1 MNGCCCCFWNSKKQ
15 QQTDVAHF
23 RPFTWHMNR
32 RLCRLLHWNIWEKN
46 ICNWLFL
53 YKWWVFIGVSWFFQW
68 YSCDPGSAN
77 SVPLLPAQRLG
88 FLGPTNWR
96 FRRET
101 THCKNAPNNHGIQLI
116 VIQYHT
122 VIPNKNNGIWYL
134 PIFTHSVCPK
144 PICFKSRECGE
155 RVSFPPKGDF
165 SGWRMWQPR
174 ILSQEDPSPIL
185 QRTVQ
190 SHVVVGSWIRM
201 LIPWL
206 PGTKKTCQT
215 KEFGDVFFEG
225 KTQKSIEVPKICIFF
240 KTRTLPSPLSG
251 VRGVTSMRCKQS
263 KPLELHITNLS
274 SPFLS
279 FRLCVGSVVR
289 RSSSQIASWPP
300 QTHAIYVNIS
310 KTGKMEQGGN
320 FHHIFWSRFPGFK
333 RSLLLSRDNQKTQTE
348 VENSWRRQST
358 KRTSMENFHET
369 AEDGNGKMCRWCK
382 RHYLQNLTGSTLF

>member
-1 MNGCCCCFWNSKKQ
+1 MVS
-15 QQTDVAHF
+15 D
-23 RPFTWHMNR
+23 
-32 RLCRLLHWNIWEKN
+32 
-46 ICNWLFL
+46 ICL
-53 YKWWVFIGVSWFFQW
+53 S
-68 YSCDPGSAN
+68 S
-77 SVPLLPAQRLG
+77 
-88 FLGPTNWR
+88 
-96 FRRET
+96 
-101 THCKNAPNNHGIQLI
+101 
-116 VIQYHT
+116 HT
-122 VIPNKNNGIWYL
+122 VCAQNP
-134 PIFTHSVCPK
+134 SV
-144 PICFKSRECGE
+144 FKSRECGE

-279 FRLCVGSVVR
+279 FRWCVGSVVR
-289 RSSSQIASWPP
+289 RSSSQIASSPP

-310 KTGKMEQGGN
+310 KTRKKMEQGGN
-320 FHHIFWSRFPGFK
+320 VHHIFWSRFPGFK

-369 AEDGNGKMCRWCK
+369 AEDVYGKMCRWCK

>member
-1 MNGCCCCFWNSKKQ
+1 MVS
-15 QQTDVAHF
+15 D
-23 RPFTWHMNR
+23 
-32 RLCRLLHWNIWEKN
+32 
-46 ICNWLFL
+46 ICL
-53 YKWWVFIGVSWFFQW
+53 S
-68 YSCDPGSAN
+68 S
-77 SVPLLPAQRLG
+77 
-88 FLGPTNWR
+88 
-96 FRRET
+96 
-101 THCKNAPNNHGIQLI
+101 
-116 VIQYHT
+116 HT
-122 VIPNKNNGIWYL
+122 VCAQNP
-134 PIFTHSVCPK
+134 SV
-144 PICFKSRECGE
+144 FKSRECGE

-279 FRLCVGSVVR
+279 FRWCVGSVVR
-289 RSSSQIASWPP
+289 HSSSQIASSPP

-310 KTGKMEQGGN
+310 KTGKMEHGEN

-333 RSLLLSRDNQKTQTE
+333 RSLLLSRWQPEDTDWSWELLEKTKHETDIYGKLPRNCWGWQWENVPLVQKTL
-348 VENSWRRQST
+348 ST
-358 KRTSMENFHET
+358 KFDRLDAILKKVSSLDAFAYKKQPKE
-369 AEDGNGKMCRWCK
+369 
-382 RHYLQNLTGSTLF
+382 S